1 MKAADYYQN
10 GDPSVL
16 RYEDVPDPVRPA
28 QGVLIKV
35 AAVSV
40 EGGDILNRFR
50 GALVTKSHILGY
62 LAACEIIEVGPEVT
76 HLRVGQKVA
85 TVNMFGSHAELRAVQ
100 ARTAWVIP
108 DGFDPRKAS
117 VIPVAFGT
125 ADDCLFE
132 FGRLKAGETVLIQ
145 AGASGVGIAA
155 IQLAKRAGATVLATA
170 SSDERLER
178 LKPYGL
184 DHGINYKTEDVVQ
197 AVYRLTKQSR
207 RRSGG
212 RSGRRR
218 HRCRAACCSLGYRGR
233 VSMVGQAGREPM
245 QVDVSSMMAGNRSLS
260 GVFLGAE
267 IATDRVHNNIQRLI
281 DEAARGEF
289 EVVIDRTLPA
299 GRGRGGARLHR
310 KPPGGGSGA
319 ADPVRRG
326 QVRCR
331 RRRGGEFSR
340 GMKPLPSTGG
350 IITVRDFLDIDH
362 PRLAR
367 RLFRRPFRLLRPQ
380 GRGVGGGLALA
391 DGTDD
396 LGQADTIGPAFEH
409 HPGAADG
416 DDQDHQPDRPGHEE
430 VW

>member
-1 MKAADYYQN
+1 MKAAVYYQN

-16 RYEDVPDPVRPA
+16 RYEDVPDPACPS

-35 AAVSV
+35 EAVSI
-40 EGGDILNRFR
+40 EGGDTLNRFR
-50 GALVTKSHILGY
+50 GALVTKPHIVGY
-62 LAACEIIEVGPEVT
+62 QAAGEIIEVGAEVT

-100 ARTAWVIP
+100 SRTAWVIP

-197 AVYRLTKQSR
+197 AVYRLTKNKGVDLVVDPV
-207 RRSGG
+207 GG
-212 RSGRRR
+212 ATLQGSLL
-218 HRCRAACCSLGYRGR
+218 SLGYRGR

-289 EVVIDRTLPA
+289 EVVIDRTFPLA
-299 GRGRGGARLHR
+299 EAAAAHAYIESRQAVGR
-310 KPPGGGSGA
+310 
-319 ADPVRRG
+319 V
-326 QVRCR
+326 
-331 RRRGGEFSR
+331 
-340 GMKPLPSTGG
+340 
-350 IITVRDFLDIDH
+350 
-362 PRLAR
+362 
-367 RLFRRPFRLLRPQ
+367 LLIP
-380 GRGVGGGLALA
+380 
-391 DGTDD
+391 
-396 LGQADTIGPAFEH
+396 
-409 HPGAADG
+409 
-416 DDQDHQPDRPGHEE
+416 
-430 VW
+430 